1 MARPSDGRWQRGHG
15 VEQDWLPKRTLVGS
29 NVAVLQTQTRSVSQG
44 RGKGKLR
51 YEGQAS
57 QTRAP
62 VRPGRRCCLLLW
74 VLRGFYQRPDGAKI
88 LFPLPF
94 ILSPMIRPP
103 PLLIDRQ
110 SDAVPSC
117 GSSSPSRRAH
127 LEAFFA
133 CLAAW
138 RLCARLPS
146 PGYVCCHSREDRR
159 SPCTGTWLTTRSVR
173 SSSMP
178 VSS

>member
-1 MARPSDGRWQRGHG
+1 MPRRRGMYSQEGINTARPSDGRWQRGHG
-15 VEQDWLPKRTLVGS
+15 VEQDWLPKRTPVGS

-103 PLLIDRQ
+103 PLLILLAGHLHLVDVPTWRPSLPALQ
-110 SDAVPSC
+110 PGDYVLVCQAQDMSAAIAVKIADP
-117 GSSSPSRRAH
+117 
-127 LEAFFA
+127 
-133 CLAAW
+133 LA
-138 RLCARLPS
+138 LGL
-146 PGYVCCHSREDRR
+146 G
-159 SPCTGTWLTTRSVR
+159 
-173 SSSMP
+173 
-178 VSS
+178 